1 MTATIG
7 AGEALRH
14 LPWRWAAVYVT
25 GSTTQI
31 GTLTMTSVA
40 AKRWVEILDADPNQ
54 PDGWEVAR
62 IDLDRA

>member
-1 MTATIG
+1 MTTIG
-7 AGEALRH
+7 AGQALRH

-25 GSTTQI
+25 GSTTLI
-31 GTLTMTSVA
+31 GQLTMTKES
-40 AKRWVEILDADPNQ
+40 AKKWVENLDEDPNQ